1 MNPFQNIFLIR
12 TGIILSVPE
21 KQTDLEWNKVD
32 LFEIIK
38 RAYDMSERPDHFTL
52 SKHKSSFFE
61 TKYIFCMFVILV
73 LSLVDGT
80 MTIFLVEK
88 GAWEANPFMRYA
100 LEVSHEFFFFTK
112 YFLTASGLLFLLMNG
127 TRRVFFNI
135 ISLEE
140 IAGGLVLFYEGLI
153 IYEIT
158 IYHLIQ

>member
-1 MNPFQNIFLIR
+1 M
-12 TGIILSVPE
+12 G
-21 KQTDLEWNKVD
+21 
-32 LFEIIK
+32 K
-38 RAYDMSERPDHFTL
+38 RSEHFTL
-52 SKHKSSFFE
+52 SRPKSTFFE
-61 TKYIFCMFVILV
+61 TKYIICMFIVLI

-80 MTIFLVEK
+80 MTIFLVGK

-127 TRRVFFNI
+127 NRRVFFGI
-135 ISLEE
+135 LSLEE

-158 IYHLIQ
+158 IFHLVR

>member
-1 MNPFQNIFLIR
+1 M
-12 TGIILSVPE
+12 G
-21 KQTDLEWNKVD
+21 
-32 LFEIIK
+32 K
-38 RAYDMSERPDHFTL
+38 RSDHFVL
-52 SKHKSSFFE
+52 SKNKSTFFQ
-61 TKYIFCMFVILV
+61 TKYIFCLFIILI

-127 TRRVFFNI
+127 TRRVFFGL

-140 IAGGLVLFYEGLI
+140 IAGGMVLFYEGLV

-158 IYHLIQ
+158 IYHLAK